1 MKLPGFAIR
10 NYQFTLLVSIILM
23 FMGIRSFLT
32 MPQTENPTIYVPGGT
47 IYIIF
52 PGANPQDLEQL
63 VAFPIEEALNEL
75 DDIKMIQTEL
85 KDGIAVISVEFN
97 YDTDAEEKFDEVVQ
111 QVNGVRNSL
120 PDGIVYF
127 DVMQWTSGDIAMLQ
141 LAFISQSLP
150 YKEMEDQAKRLKR
163 ELEKI
168 GGVKKVEIVAVPEQ
182 EIRISLDM
190 EKMAE
195 MNISINQVE
204 QAIQSNNANIPGG
217 AIKVEGKSFGIKTS
231 GSYKNL
237 DEIGNT
243 VVQSYMGKLILLK
256 QIASIDYDY
265 KDINYYARFNRE
277 RCIFLTVHQKEDLNV
292 IDLVDE
298 IKPEVERYRQSL
310 PEEMHIGYVFDQ
322 SEVIKT
328 RINGFMKNLLQGIFL
343 VGVIILVSLGFRS
356 AIIVILAI
364 PLSIIIGLS
373 FVDMAG
379 FGLQQITIAALV
391 VALGLLV
398 DNSIVVIENISRFIR
413 LGHSVR
419 EAAEKGAA
427 QIGWPIFSATLT
439 TLLAFVPIIMMP
451 DKAGDFIK
459 SLPVTLIA
467 VLSVS
472 LFLALTLNPLIA
484 SWAFKKTRRN
494 EHKIS
499 IFQKG
504 LTWFITGPYR
514 KSLQFALRRR
524 GIILSLSFLV
534 LAGSLALFLRIGVS
548 FFPPA
553 ETPEFMV
560 RASLP
565 EGSNVDKTDQVA
577 RYIESVLDSM
587 DRVNHFATN
596 VGHGNPRVYYN
607 IFSRNYA
614 MNYAEIY
621 VKLNEYQLDMYN
633 NTVSELRRKF
643 STYPGAKITIKEYM
657 QGVPS
662 EAPIMVYVHGE
673 EVGVLANLARSVEQ
687 ILKDIPGT
695 INIDNQLDVAR
706 TDLHC
711 KINREKAG
719 LFGVPVYEIDKAI
732 RTAVSGITVSKFRDA
747 EGEEFDIVL
756 RLPVDEKIK
765 LEDFD
770 KIYVQSL
777 SGKFIPVY
785 QLVSL
790 EFQKASGIITHY
802 NLERSGLI
810 KADIAPEVNLDVV
823 LDQMV
828 QQLDQIRFP
837 DGYDYWIA
845 GEIENRK
852 ESFGGMRHAVL
863 LALIAIFSVLVLQ
876 FRSFLQPLIIFV
888 AIPLAIIGSI
898 WALFITGYTFS
909 FTAFIGGASLVGIV
923 VNNSIILV
931 DYTNTLRK
939 EGIAVDEALKK
950 AGETRFTP
958 ILLTTLTTI
967 GGLLPLTLRGGELW
981 APMGWTI
988 IGGLL
993 VSTILTLIV
1002 VPVLYGLFIRD
1013 RKA

>member
-10 NYQFTLLVSIILM
+10 NYQFTLLISIILM

-85 KDGIAVISVEFN
+85 KDGIAVISVEFS

-120 PDGIVYF
+120 PEGIVYF
-127 DVMQWTSGDIAMLQ
+127 DVMKWSSGDIAMLQ
-141 LAFISQSLP
+141 LAFISGSLP
-150 YKEMEDQAKRLKR
+150 YAEMEDQAERLKR
-163 ELEKI
+163 ELEKV
-168 GGVKKVEIVAVPEQ
+168 GGVKRVEIVAVPEQ

-217 AIKVEGKSFGIKTS
+217 AIKLEGKSFGIKTS
-231 GSYKNL
+231 GSYNNL

-243 VVQSYMGKLILLK
+243 VVQSYMGKLIYLK

-277 RCIFLTVHQKEDLNV
+277 RCIFLTVHPKEDWNV
-292 IDLVDE
+292 IDLSDE
-298 IKPEVERYRQSL
+298 LKPRVERYSHL
-310 PEEMHIGYVFDQ
+310 IPEEMRIEYVFDQ
-322 SEVIKT
+322 SEVIRT

-343 VGVIILVSLGFRS
+343 VGVIILLSLGFRS

-398 DNSIVVIENISRFIR
+398 DNSIVVIENISRLIG
-413 LGHSVR
+413 LGYSVR

-459 SLPVTLIA
+459 SLPVILIA

-484 SWAFKKTRRN
+484 SWTFKEKIHNETKT
-494 EHKIS
+494 S

-504 LTWFITGPYR
+504 LRRLVEGPYR
-514 KSLQFALRRR
+514 KSLQFALRRK

-534 LAGSLALFLRIGVS
+534 LAGSLALFLQVGIS

-560 RASLP
+560 RATLP
-565 EGSNVDKTDQVA
+565 EGSNIDNTDRVA

-607 IFSRNYA
+607 IFSKNYSL
-614 MNYAEIY
+614 NYAEIY
-621 VKLNEYQLDMYN
+621 VKLKEYQFDIYN
-633 NTVSELRRKF
+633 HTVSELRRTF
-643 STYPGAKITIKEYM
+643 SSYPGAKITIKEYM

-673 EVGVLANLARSVEQ
+673 EVEVLTHLAESVEK
-687 ILKDIPGT
+687 ILQDIPGT
-695 INIDNQLDVAR
+695 INVDNQLDVAR

-719 LFGVPVYEIDKAI
+719 IFGVPVYQIDKAI
-732 RTAVSGITVSKFRDA
+732 RTAVSGITVSTFRDA

-765 LEDFD
+765 LEDLE
-770 KIYVQSL
+770 KIHVQSL
-777 SGKFIPVY
+777 SGKFIPLY
-785 QLVSL
+785 QMVSL
-790 EFQKASGIITHY
+790 EFQKASGIISHY

-810 KADIAPEVNLDVV
+810 KADISPDINLDIV
-823 LDQMV
+823 LDQLEK
-828 QQLDQIRFP
+828 QLDQIRFP

-898 WALFITGYTFS
+898 WALFITGHTFS
-909 FTAFIGGASLVGIV
+909 FTAFIGAASLVGIV

-939 EGIAVDEALKK
+939 EGVSLNEALKT

-993 VSTILTLIV
+993 VSTILTLLV
-1002 VPVLYGLFIRD
+1002 VPVLYGLFVRE
-1013 RKA
+1013 R